1 VGPTRGNDIVINH
14 HLPQKSKCMQNDK
27 FNRYGSFGNHDFK
40 NKYDS
45 VFAFFKNKSYF
56 IQLFQKKIL
65 FYSTF
70 SKQIIFYSTF
80 SNFISQSQ
88 TLKFAHQMNTQTD
101 H

>member
-56 IQLFQKKIL
+56 IQLFLIL
-65 FYSTF
+65 SHKVKPQNSRT
-70 SKQIIFYSTF
+70 K
-80 SNFISQSQ
+80 
-88 TLKFAHQMNTQTD
+88 
-101 H
+101 